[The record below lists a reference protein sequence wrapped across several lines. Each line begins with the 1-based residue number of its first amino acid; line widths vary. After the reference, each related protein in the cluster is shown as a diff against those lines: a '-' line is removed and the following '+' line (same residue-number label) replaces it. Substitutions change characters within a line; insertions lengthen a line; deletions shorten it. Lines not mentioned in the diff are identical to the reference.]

1 MTEKYVIR
9 IYLAGNIEK
18 YDEALHTL
26 ELILRMKL
34 SSGYSVEVIDVTKN
48 PEAAIEGNVFVT
60 PTIEVVAP
68 SPGTRAVGRLADK
81 SGITA
86 LVEALFSLPP
96 KENKS

>member
-1 MTEKYVIR
+1 MTQKYVIR

-18 YDEALHTL
+18 YDEVLHTL
-26 ELILRMKL
+26 GLILRMKL
-34 SSGYSVEVIDVTKN
+34 SSGYSLEVIDVIKN
-48 PEAAIEGNVFVT
+48 PDAAIEGNVFVT
-60 PTIEVVAP
+60 PTVQVVVP

-86 LVEALFSLPP
+86 LVEAMFTLPP